1 MTGNTTPAVTRRFG
15 IGLMALA
22 LAATACTSGDAEPQS
37 SEDSTVDAAP
47 ATLSITPEDGGAEVA
62 PNSPIR
68 VTAESGVITDVQVEQ
83 NVVSEASLTGA
94 GADETDLLPMT
105 GTLNEGE
112 TEWVSDWNV
121 RPGAEVVVTAT
132 AANAAGEETELS
144 HTFTTVD
151 ATPGQRLEVDP
162 YTTYPKAGDTVG
174 VGMPVVVGFDLPVT
188 NKEQVESSMEV
199 VADEEIAG
207 AWNWVSDQLAVFRP
221 EEYWEPHQ
229 NVTVDLHLA
238 GVEASEGV
246 YGVRDY
252 QIDFEIGREL
262 ILTMH
267 VPDHEMAVNIDGEQ
281 DRVIPVSNGDA
292 SQRIYTTTTGTHV
305 LMERYEQLT
314 MDSSTVGIPADSP
327 DSYKVDV
334 QYAVRTSNS
343 GEFLHEASYNGNIGS
358 ANTSHGCT
366 NLRMEDARWIFE
378 NTLMGD
384 VLETTGTDRELE
396 WNNGW
401 GYYQMSWEEWLDAS
415 LTGEQTT
422 DGSGTTGS
430 PHGEG
435 L

>member
-37 SEDSTVDAAP
+37 SEDSAVDADP
-47 ATLSITPEDGGAEVA
+47 AALTITPEDGGTEVA
-62 PNSPIR
+62 PNSPVR

-83 NVVSEASLTGA
+83 TVVSEASLTGA
-94 GADETDLLPMT
+94 EEEGSDLLAMT
-105 GTLNEGE
+105 GTLNEDE
-112 TEWVSDWNV
+112 TEWVSDWTLA
-121 RPGAEVVVTAT
+121 PGSEVVVTAT
-132 AANAAGEETELS
+132 AANAAGEETELVQRFA
-144 HTFTTVD
+144 TLD
-151 ATPGQRLEVDP
+151 ATPGQRLELDT
-162 YTTYPKAGDTVG
+162 YTTFPSAGDTVG

-188 NKEQVESSMEV
+188 NKEQVESAMEV
-199 VADEEIAG
+199 TADQEIAG
-207 AWNWVSDQLAVFRP
+207 AWNWVSDQQAVFRP

-252 QIDFEIGREL
+252 QIDFEVGREL
-262 ILTMH
+262 ILTMN

-281 DRVIPVSNGDA
+281 DRVIEVSNGNG
-292 SQRIYTTTTGTHV
+292 SSRMYTTTTGTHV

-314 MDSSTVGIPADSP
+314 MDSATLGVPADSP
-327 DSYKVDV
+327 DAYRVDV
-334 QYAVRTSNS
+334 QYAVRTSSS

-401 GYYQMSWEEWLDAS
+401 GYWQMSWDEWLEAS

-422 DGSGTTGS
+422 DGSGTSGS

>member
-22 LAATACTSGDAEPQS
+22 LAATACTPGDAEPQS
-37 SEDSTVDAAP
+37 SEDSAVDADP
-47 ATLSITPEDGGAEVA
+47 AALTITPGDGGTGVA

-68 VTAESGVITDVQVEQ
+68 VRAESGVITDVQVEQ
-83 NVVSEASLTGA
+83 TVVSEASLTGTEED
-94 GADETDLLPMT
+94 GSHLLDMT

-112 TEWVSDWNV
+112 TEWVSDWTLA
-121 RPGAEVVVTAT
+121 PGSEVVVTAT
-132 AANAAGEETELS
+132 AANAAGEETELVQQFS
-144 HTFTTVD
+144 TLD
-151 ATPGQRLEVDP
+151 ATPGQRLELDT
-162 YTTYPKAGDTVG
+162 YTTFPSSGDTVG

-188 NKEQVESSMEV
+188 NKEQVESAMEV
-199 VADEEIAG
+199 TADQEIAG
-207 AWNWVSDQLAVFRP
+207 AWNWVSDQQAVFRP

-252 QIDFEIGREL
+252 QIDFEVGREL
-262 ILTMH
+262 ILTMN

-281 DRVIPVSNGDA
+281 DRVIEVSNGNG
-292 SQRIYTTTTGTHV
+292 SSRMYTTTTGTHV

-314 MDSSTVGIPADSP
+314 MDSATLGVPADSP
-327 DSYKVDV
+327 DAYRVDV
-334 QYAVRTSNS
+334 QYAVRTSSS

-384 VLETTGTDRELE
+384 VLETTGTDRDLE

-401 GYYQMSWEEWLDAS
+401 GYWQMSWDEWLEAS

-422 DGSGTTGS
+422 DGSGTSGS